1 MKLDIRNILNP
12 KKNYKLVEN
21 IKYGKKEAF
30 IKELAEDYDSY
41 GNIKYEVG
49 KELEEVY
56 KDIDNY
62 EVGLHFTGYS
72 NADQNFID
80 TVFNEGLINNQDAM
94 QGVQTTYTNIEKTVS
109 FVGNFTVFIGQ
120 LKGAYSYK
128 TSQGA
133 FLVKI
138 PKEFL
143 SEATSED
150 KKQPIYRQDEMG
162 IRRLLPEFIH
172 SYIPVSEEGEINN
185 IIRNPNYKDKHHN
198 KASNELIVEGQQ
210 VARRR

>member
-1 MKLDIRNILNP
+1 M
-12 KKNYKLVEN
+12 E
-21 IKYGKKEAF
+21 
-30 IKELAEDYDSY
+30 
-41 GNIKYEVG
+41 
-49 KELEEVY
+49 
-56 KDIDNY
+56 
-62 EVGLHFTGYS
+62 
-72 NADQNFID
+72 
-80 TVFNEGLINNQDAM
+80 
-94 QGVQTTYTNIEKTVS
+94 NIEKTVS

-150 KKQPIYRQDEMG
+150 EKQPIYRQNEMG

-198 KASNELIVEGQQ
+198 KASNELIVEGKQ

>member
-1 MKLDIRNILNP
+1 MRLNIRNILES
-12 KKNYKLVEN
+12 KNSYKLVEN

-30 IKELAEDYDSY
+30 IKELAKDYDSY

-62 EVGLHFTGYS
+62 EVGLHFTGYA
-72 NADQNFID
+72 NADKEFID

-94 QGVQTTYTNIEKTVS
+94 QGVQTIYTNIEKTVS

-128 TSQGA
+128 ESQGA

-138 PKEFL
+138 PRKFL
-143 SEATSED
+143 DEATSED
-150 KKQPIYRQDEMG
+150 EKQPIYKEDEMG
-162 IRRLLPEFIH
+162 IRRLMPEFIH
-172 SYIPVSEEGEINN
+172 SYIPVSEDGEITN

-198 KASNELIVEGQQ
+198 KASDELIVEGQR